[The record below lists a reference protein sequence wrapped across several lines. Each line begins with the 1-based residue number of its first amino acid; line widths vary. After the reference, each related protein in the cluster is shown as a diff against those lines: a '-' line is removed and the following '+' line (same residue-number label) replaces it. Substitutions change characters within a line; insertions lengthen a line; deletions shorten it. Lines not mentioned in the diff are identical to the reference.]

1 MSAITKILV
10 VVLVVFCVAF
20 SMASIS
26 LIAQQ
31 DNWKSLAEDYRQE
44 AQISAAHQRSF
55 AAAHAAELASI
66 RDQARAR
73 LDRIDELEQSMQDQA
88 QSLAQHEGT
97 IAQITADRR
106 SADALAQRLT
116 NELGIAQESRK
127 RIDEQR
133 GQLENRNIELERRNI
148 DLNERVNELS
158 SQVAV
163 LVQKQRQQ
171 DQQINILQDENQK
184 LSQKTGIAPGAPF
197 EPVLRGVAPRQPMG
211 AAKINGRVVA
221 VDGDHVTISVGSNDN
236 VGKGMV
242 FVVSRGSQYVGDVE
256 ISDVEPDLAA
266 GRLVS
271 SSRGVSPQK
280 GDSVVDE
287 FHFAQP

>member
-31 DNWKSLAEDYRQE
+31 DNWKSLAEDYRRE
-44 AQISAAHQRSF
+44 AQISAANQRSL
-55 AAAHAAELASI
+55 AAAHSAELAGI

-73 LDRIDELEQSMQDQA
+73 LDRIDELEQTVQEQA
-88 QSLAQHEGT
+88 QSLARHEGT
-97 IAQITADRR
+97 IAQLTADRR

-133 GQLENRNIELERRNI
+133 GQLEGRNIELERRNI

-158 SQVAV
+158 SQAAV
-163 LVQKQRQQ
+163 FVQQQRQQ
-171 DQQINILQDENQK
+171 AQQINILQDENQN
-184 LSQKTGIAPGAPF
+184 LSQQTGIAPSAPF
-197 EPVLRGVAPRQPMG
+197 EPSLTGVAPRQAMSTPR
-211 AAKINGRVVA
+211 INGRVVA
-221 VDGDHVTISVGSNDN
+221 VDGDHVTISVGSTDN

-242 FVVSRGSQYVGDVE
+242 FVVYRGGQYVGDVE
-256 ISDVEPDLAA
+256 ISDVEPNLSA

-271 SSRGVSPQK
+271 SSRGVSSRK
-280 GDSVVDE
+280 GDSVVDA